1 MRSPTSP
8 SSSCDFPTPA
18 TKRSTCTVRR
28 MRYRHS
34 SRLFH
39 RKCSTSRSPSY
50 RLHDLSR
57 DNGRLSKLI
66 RCPLYPQKRTSVYC
80 VGMSALCQKRTSH
93 TDNVDDK
100 GRPPC
105 DGFPLQR
112 VAIGVSAL

>member
-1 MRSPTSP
+1 MRSPTRP
-8 SSSCDFPTPA
+8 SSSCDFPMPA

-66 RCPLYPQKRTSVYC
+66 RCPFYPPKADIEIKPQ
-80 VGMSALCQKRTSH
+80 
-93 TDNVDDK
+93 NVCSDPQEQTKPRRSTK
-100 GRPPC
+100 G
-105 DGFPLQR
+105 
-112 VAIGVSAL
+112 